1 MTMDFFYENDFLI
14 DVLFCFIY
22 DILINMSDNAN

>member
-1 MTMDFFYENDFLI
+1 MDFFYENDFLI
-14 DVLFCFIY
+14 DVLFYFLY

>member
-1 MTMDFFYENDFLI
+1 MSFFYENDFLI
-14 DVLFCFIY
+14 DVLFYFLY

>member
-1 MTMDFFYENDFLI
+1 MDFFYENDFLI
-14 DVLFCFIY
+14 DVLFYFIY